1 MAETEKVDILN
12 RLRTIRG
19 HVGGIEKMIEEEKDC
34 TDILIQMTAVT
45 SSMKKVE
52 QMINKHMAEQCVE
65 KALNEGKDI
74 KQEVAKLLENI
85 LKFN

>member
-1 MAETEKVDILN
+1 
-12 RLRTIRG
+12 
-19 HVGGIEKMIEEEKDC
+19 
-34 TDILIQMTAVT
+34 MTAVT